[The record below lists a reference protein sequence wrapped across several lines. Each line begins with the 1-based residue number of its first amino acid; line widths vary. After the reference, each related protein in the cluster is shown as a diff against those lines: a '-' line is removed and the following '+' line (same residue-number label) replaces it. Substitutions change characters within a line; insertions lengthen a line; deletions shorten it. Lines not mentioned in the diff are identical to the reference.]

1 MLLRIIDL
9 SVFFLLLLLV
19 SECIPSSAAVDS
31 GGVLPYLRGGTSA
44 IQQQQQQQQQKQQQ
58 RTTRKQRQQ
67 LRRRTQKQQ
76 RDKKGGGIELGI
88 LIIQLAEDVVHGLL
102 EAGDKIKIDASNIG
116 RGVHIFVDEM
126 GEKVKSDAINV
137 GKGVTRGWDEVA
149 SVVTKIV
156 TQGIPDQINRLPFL
170 PKRRGFKS
178 TRLDEVCQTFSS
190 VLRSGNDIDTAQLL
204 KACRAHVALMRTG
217 GPSLRLVAKD
227 LESNVQKAENAFR
240 HSPQDSR
247 TLSSLLESERISGI
261 HNESNLAEKSAAMGL
276 LWIRRSLAFQLDLYA
291 CIASNDGGGGGLGGG
306 GTTPRDAAYSAYT
319 RHLSP
324 YHGWALRKVFPAS
337 LSHMPD
343 RQTFLAKFG
352 GIGIDELTDDHGR
365 EISRKLRSLIAT
377 WKPLL
382 SSWKDEFD
390 RLGLEDIRRV

>member
-1 MLLRIIDL
+1 MLSLRIIDL

-44 IQQQQQQQQQKQQQ
+44 IQQQQQQHKQ
-58 RTTRKQRQQ
+58 TTRKQRQQ
-67 LRRRTQKQQ
+67 LRRRTQQQQQQ
-76 RDKKGGGIELGI
+76 RDKKVRGGIELGI
-88 LIIQLAEDVVHGLL
+88 LIIQVAEDVIHGLL
-102 EAGDKIKIDASNIG
+102 EVGDKIKIDASNIG
-116 RGVHIFVDEM
+116 RGVHLFVDEL

-149 SVVTKIV
+149 SFVTKIV
-156 TQGIPDQINRLPFL
+156 TQSIPDQINRLPFL

-178 TRLDEVCQTFSS
+178 TKLDEVCQTFSS

-227 LESNVQKAENAFR
+227 LESNVQKAENSFR
-240 HSPQDSR
+240 HSPKDSR
-247 TLSSLLESERISGI
+247 TLSSLLESERVSGI
-261 HNESNLAEKSAAMGL
+261 HNGSNLAEKSAAMGL

-291 CIASNDGGGGGLGGG
+291 CIASTDVGRGGLGGG
-306 GTTPRDAAYSAYT
+306 TPRDAAYSAYT

-324 YHGWALRKVFPAS
+324 FHGWALRKVFPAS

-352 GIGIDELTDDHGR
+352 GIGIDELTDDHSR

-390 RLGLEDIRRV
+390 RLGLEDTRRV

>member
-1 MLLRIIDL
+1 MSLRIVDL
-9 SVFFLLLLLV
+9 SVFFLLLLI

-44 IQQQQQQQQQKQQQ
+44 IVQQQQQQQQQQI
-58 RTTRKQRQQ
+58 TRKQRQQ
-67 LRRRTQKQQ
+67 LRQ
-76 RDKKGGGIELGI
+76 RDKKRGGIDLGI
-88 LIIQLAEDVVHGLL
+88 LIVHLTEDVIHGLL
-102 EAGDKIKIDASNIG
+102 ELGDKIKIDASNIG
-116 RGVHIFVDEM
+116 KGVHLFVDEV
-126 GEKVKSDAINV
+126 GEKVKADAINV
-137 GKGVTRGWDEVA
+137 GKGVSRGWDEVA
-149 SVVTKIV
+149 SIVTKII
-156 TQGIPDQINRLPFL
+156 TQSIPDQINRLPFIL
-170 PKRRGFKS
+170 PKRRRTFKS
-178 TRLDEVCQTFSS
+178 TKLDEVCQTFSS

-240 HSPQDSR
+240 QSPQNSR
-247 TLSSLLESERISGI
+247 ILSALLESERISGI
-261 HNESNLAEKSAAMGL
+261 HNGSNLAEKSAAMGL
-276 LWIRRSLAFQLDLYA
+276 LWIRRSLDFQLDLYA
-291 CIASNDGGGGGLGGG
+291 CIASSSSSNDGSGVG
-306 GTTPRDAAYSAYT
+306 GTTITTSTSPRDAAYTAYT

-352 GIGIDELTDDHGR
+352 GIKIDELTDDYSR
-365 EISRKLRSLIAT
+365 DISRKLRSLIAT

-390 RLGLEDIRRV
+390 RLGLEDMRRV